1 MTEMSQPAGWR
12 TVDIVVAAVIAVA
25 FGVVFWAWNVVT
37 LPLFSGQVNPLAY
50 LVSGVWLLPGVLAM
64 LVIRKPGAALF
75 AEVLAAAVSALLG
88 SAWGLD
94 TILSGAVQGAGAELV
109 FAALFYRS
117 FGLPIA
123 FLAGAGSA
131 VGEWLFYREVG
142 RRHTCCADGWLP
154 RRLVARPERQP
165 DDGRGQNDRAVSAS
179 ELRQDGD
186 RSDGRRPQSVYGA
199 MDRQDEQLHRARYRV
214 DRLHLHGE

>member
-1 MTEMSQPAGWR
+1 MTVSNQPGGWR

-64 LVIRKPGAALF
+64 LVIRKAGAALF
-75 AEVLAAAVSALLG
+75 AEVLAAVVSALLG

-94 TILSGAVQGAGAELV
+94 TVLSGAVQGAGAELV
-109 FAALFYRS
+109 FAVVFYRS

-123 FLAGAGSA
+123 LLAGVGSA
-131 VGEWLFYREVG
+131 VGEWLHDMPIYYPETAFGVQLAYGMFMVISAAAIAGLGSWLLVRALAQTGVLAPFPSG
-142 RRHTCCADGWLP
+142 RSQ
-154 RRLVARPERQP
+154 RPI
-165 DDGRGQNDRAVSAS
+165 
-179 ELRQDGD
+179 
-186 RSDGRRPQSVYGA
+186 
-199 MDRQDEQLHRARYRV
+199 
-214 DRLHLHGE
+214 